1 MSRFPFRL
9 LAHHSTPDDDRTVQC
24 TIMTPTT
31 TPPHACRVV
40 SHALGEAAGPD
51 GPTIIETHPFKSRS
65 KKSAPRKSHHNGN
78 SLRSGVVLRNL
89 TPVSN
94 VLRKATEESIKISD
108 RLMTARQ
115 VAAYLNVNERTV
127 LKLVSEGA
135 LPGVKIGNQW
145 RFRKAMLDAWLDDQ
159 MLGVAPQHLELE
171 NRTQAPRRMLDLASC
186 FQPSHIVPEL
196 AATTKI
202 GVIEELAD
210 SANRLGLVRDKN
222 WFVGALI
229 ERENI
234 MPSAVGNGVA
244 FLHTM
249 NRHPEQVVRPFMV
262 LGRSRAGVDFDALD
276 GRPTHLF
283 FVLGLKFHELHL
295 PWLAKLAQLFA
306 HPEATDAL
314 VAAPNASAMFDS
326 LSQAE
331 RCLFPLHSGHG
342 REIAR

>member
-1 MSRFPFRL
+1 
-9 LAHHSTPDDDRTVQC
+9 
-24 TIMTPTT
+24 
-31 TPPHACRVV
+31 
-40 SHALGEAAGPD
+40 
-51 GPTIIETHPFKSRS
+51 
-65 KKSAPRKSHHNGN
+65 
-78 SLRSGVVLRNL
+78 
-89 TPVSN
+89 
-94 VLRKATEESIKISD
+94 
-108 RLMTARQ
+108 MTARQ

-159 MLGVAPQHLELE
+159 MLGVAPQHVEIDHR
-171 NRTQAPRRMLDLASC
+171 NRVPRRMLDLASC

-196 AATTKI
+196 EATTGI
-202 GVIEELAD
+202 GVIEELA
-210 SANRLGLVRDKN
+210 AVAGRLGLVRDKN

-249 NRHPEQVVRPFMV
+249 NRHPDQVVRPFMV
-262 LGRSRAGVDFDALD
+262 LGRSRRGVDFDALD

-295 PWLAKLAQLFA
+295 PWLAKLAQLLA
-306 HPEATDAL
+306 RPEATAAL
-314 VAAPNASAMFDS
+314 IAAPDAATIFDS

-331 RCLFPLHSGHG
+331 RALFPLQSGN
-342 REIAR
+342 

>member
-1 MSRFPFRL
+1 VSNILRKG
-9 LAHHSTPDDDRTVQC
+9 
-24 TIMTPTT
+24 TT
-31 TPPHACRVV
+31 ELV
-40 SHALGEAAGPD
+40 EAA
-51 GPTIIETHPFKSRS
+51 
-65 KKSAPRKSHHNGN
+65 
-78 SLRSGVVLRNL
+78 
-89 TPVSN
+89 
-94 VLRKATEESIKISD
+94 D

-127 LKLVSEGA
+127 IKLVSEGA

-159 MLGVAPQHLELE
+159 MLGVVPKHVELE
-171 NRTQAPRRMLDLASC
+171 SRNRAPRRMLDLASC
-186 FQPSHIVPEL
+186 FQPSHIVSEL
-196 AATTKI
+196 EASTKI

-210 SANRLGLVRDKN
+210 LASRLGLVRDKN

-262 LGRSRAGVDFDALD
+262 LGRSRAGVDFDSLD
-276 GRPTHLF
+276 GNSTHLF

-295 PWLAKLAQLFA
+295 PWLAKLAQLFGRR
-306 HPEATDAL
+306 EATAEL
-314 VAAPNASAMFDS
+314 LAAPNAEAIFDS
-326 LSQAE
+326 LSRAE
-331 RCLFPLHSGHG
+331 RTLFPSQSSN
-342 REIAR
+342 